1 MRCAARDGP
10 KNRSATVAVLAAT
23 TCGYYLSERRPLAAF
38 AIVLVIA
45 GIAGGLM
52 MLRSPA
58 EERVNRLD
66 RRRVEDLQ
74 QIERAVNLHWTRQG
88 RLPATLDELSA
99 DAGIRISAN
108 DPVTGEPYGYRPLDD
123 AKFEVCAVFETAEPR
138 ELQISSFWTYGAGRQ
153 CFQPTARE
161 IRPS

>member
-1 MRCAARDGP
+1 MAA
-10 KNRSATVAVLAAT
+10 VAIA
-23 TCGYYLSERRPLAAF
+23 
-38 AIVLVIA
+38 LVIA

-52 MLRSPA
+52 ILRSPA
-58 EERVNRLD
+58 EERINRLD

-88 RLPATLDELSA
+88 RLPATLGEVSRA
-99 DAGIRISAN
+99 AGIRISAN
-108 DPVTGEPYGYRPLDD
+108 DPVTGEPYAYRPLDEK
-123 AKFEVCAVFETAEPR
+123 KFEVCAVFETAEPR
-138 ELQISSFWTYGAGRQ
+138 EVQISSFWTHGAGRQ